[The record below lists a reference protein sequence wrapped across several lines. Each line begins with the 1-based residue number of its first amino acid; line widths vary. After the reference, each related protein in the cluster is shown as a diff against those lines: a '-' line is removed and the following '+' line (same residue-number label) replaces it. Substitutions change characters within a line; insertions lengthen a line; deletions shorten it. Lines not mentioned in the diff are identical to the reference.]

1 MKEEVFRLT
10 KSLLVVKFDT
20 DRKGLLLKLPVGA
33 DVCVLGSSVIPSCL
47 EIVCNEE
54 YYNIFE
60 RDLLCH
66 SSDRRA
72 SMAATG

>member
-10 KSLLVVKFDT
+10 KSLLAVKFCT
-20 DRKGLLLKLPVGA
+20 DRAGLLLKLPAGA
-33 DVCVLGSSVIPSCL
+33 DVYVLGSSVIPDCL
-47 EIVCNEE
+47 EIVYNDEH
-54 YYNIFE
+54 YNIFK

-66 SSDRRA
+66 STGRRA